1 MNLWL
6 IKSEEET
13 DTQYGKRPEERTM
26 EETIKNSVM
35 IVDKNSGPTSH
46 QITDWAKK
54 IFQVKKA
61 GHSGTLEKIEEIL
74 L

>member
-1 MNLWL
+1 L

-13 DTQYGKRPEERTM
+13 DERFGKRPEDRTV
-26 EETIKNSVM
+26 EEMIRNSVI

-46 QITDWAKK
+46 TITDWVKK

-61 GHSGTLEKIEEIL
+61 GHGGTLENI
-74 L
+74 

>member
-1 MNLWL
+1 MWL

-13 DTQYGKRPEERTM
+13 SNQYGKRPEERNI
-26 EETIKNSVM
+26 EELIRNSII

-46 QITDWAKK
+46 TITNWVKN

-61 GHSGTLEKIEEIL
+61 GHSGTLVIF
-74 L
+74 